1 MLFILT
7 RGIFF
12 NTCGQNGVV
21 VSRPNCIQHIPT
33 CSLWNLFRTEIPLA
47 NTSIME
53 FYFSFF
59 FFFFLSLL
67 TMFSLFFFFSLI
79 RFDHESAFVGYLLK
93 SVYRKCTFYNLNNS
107 SMFDNGW
114 QRKLRVWR
122 GLDSF
127 PRWRNIVW
135 ECLIVEWMM
144 LLFDYLFF
152 IVTAGCLKSTLI
164 LRRSC
169 ASFIFLK

>member
-7 RGIFF
+7 RENIFLIHADKMAPLLV
-12 NTCGQNGVV
+12 GQT
-21 VSRPNCIQHIPT
+21 VSNV
-33 CSLWNLFRTEIPLA
+33 SLPARCWNLFRTEIPLA
-47 NTSIME
+47 NMPIME

-59 FFFFLSLL
+59 FS
-67 TMFSLFFFFSLI
+67 FSFNNCFFFFFSHI

-93 SVYRKCTFYNLNNS
+93 SVYRKCTPYNLNNS
-107 SMFDNGW
+107 SMFDNGL

-144 LLFDYLFF
+144 LLFDSLFF
-152 IVTAGCLKSTLI
+152 IVTADCLKSTLI
-164 LRRSC
+164 LQRPC
-169 ASFIFLK
+169 ANFIFFK